1 MKLDR
6 VLCTADW
13 EAIYLECF
21 LQSQAIEI
29 SDHCPLV
36 LNLYEGV
43 KSFRHFHFENSWSK
57 LLGFLETVTT
67 SWSQPVEAS
76 CPLEQVSLKLK
87 RLTRALQSFGH
98 KKVGH
103 VKLQL
108 GIAREILHR
117 LEIAQDLR
125 QLTLEEDWLRCEAKQ
140 LCLTL
145 ASLERSIARSRSRI
159 RFLKDG
165 DANTSLFHRTATY
178 RKRKNF
184 ISKLVTDDRTVTNQE
199 DKQQVMFDF
208 FEQLL
213 GTAGSRNCSL
223 NLGFFHQH
231 GADLS
236 TLDQP
241 ISEEEVWDSVKSMSA
256 DRAPGPDGYTGQFYK
271 SCWNII
277 KADFM
282 AAIMTL
288 FQGDDMKLWLLN
300 SA

>member
-1 MKLDR
+1 
-6 VLCTADW
+6 
-13 EAIYLECF
+13 
-21 LQSQAIEI
+21 
-29 SDHCPLV
+29 
-36 LNLYEGV
+36 
-43 KSFRHFHFENSWSK
+43 
-57 LLGFLETVTT
+57 
-67 SWSQPVEAS
+67 
-76 CPLEQVSLKLK
+76 VSLKLK
-87 RLTRALQSFGH
+87 RLTRALQSFGQ

-125 QLTLEEDWLRCEAKQ
+125 QLTLEEDWLCREAKR

-145 ASLERSIARSRSRI
+145 ASLERSIVRSRSRI
-159 RFLKDG
+159 WFLKDG
-165 DANTSLFHRTATY
+165 DANTSLFHGTTTY

-223 NLGFFHQH
+223 NLGFFHRH

-236 TLDQP
+236 ALDQP
-241 ISEEEVWDSVKSMSA
+241 ISEEEVWD
-256 DRAPGPDGYTGQFYK
+256 
-271 SCWNII
+271 C
-277 KADFM
+277 
-282 AAIMTL
+282 
-288 FQGDDMKLWLLN
+288 
-300 SA
+300 